1 MVSFALTVLVLAAGR
16 LTLPKEPEKQLDALY
31 KKITHSAAGMQVR
44 GSRRPHRARA
54 CGDEMAA

>member
-1 MVSFALTVLVLAAGR
+1 MVSFALAFLALAAGR

-44 GSRRPHRARA
+44 DTEQRPQLNASI
-54 CGDEMAA
+54 GG